1 MVIFQGYGLEMG
13 WVASTY
19 QFLDHGVRPD
29 MNKTFSKAHRRGGR
43 NGPPETSPR
52 LLQHKAQN
60 ESNEN
65 ISAAASALT
74 AIDKLCFQ
82 ILAISMN
89 MMLDKFLP

>member
-13 WVASTY
+13 RMASTY

-29 MNKTFSKAHRRGGR
+29 MNNTFSKAYRRGER

-65 ISAAASALT
+65 ISGGGEC
-74 AIDKLCFQ
+74 IDGHR
-82 ILAISMN
+82 
-89 MMLDKFLP
+89 